1 MPTLCVPPLD
11 AKPWPTLGPE
21 LCDWIEAYLVYG
33 PGPLAGQPYV
43 VEPEFRAQLYR
54 LYEVHPRGAD
64 RARRRRF
71 KRGVLSLRKGTAKAL
86 SIDTPILTTSGW
98 STMGDLVV
106 GDVVFDAAG
115 RPTTVV
121 GASEVFEGHD
131 CYRVKFNDGAA
142 LVADAGHRWAV
153 REWVGGGRKYVDR
166 LVTTAELAESVRVD
180 RPLTTG
186 RTKAT
191 RPGVARWRVGATPC
205 LATPNV
211 SVPIDPYLLGYWLGD
226 GASAG
231 SVITAHEGDLDNLSA
246 AAAAAG
252 HPLGKVYRRGAAV
265 QVSPAGLRS
274 LLLAE
279 NLLGARREGLKR
291 VPRRYLHAGTEQR
304 RAILQGLMDSDGTIG
319 KDGACAFTSTSEGLS
334 RDVAELARSLG
345 LKPTVRPGRARLKGR
360 DVGEV
365 WRVHFAAHVPDAVF
379 RLPRKAARL
388 RAIPDRVAYSKVR
401 TVVAVER
408 TLSVPTRC
416 IAVDSP
422 DHLFLAG
429 RELVPTHNSEKAAI
443 ITCAEAHPEAP
454 VRCDG
459 FRRQGSVWVPV
470 GRGVV
475 EPYIPMVAYTEEQS
489 EDLAY
494 GAVRRILSESA
505 VSDRFDIG
513 LDRVLVLDDRGRE
526 AGKISALAGSPNARD
541 GARTTFQHL
550 DETHRM
556 TSARL
561 RSAYS
566 TMGENLFKRV
576 DADPWMLETTT
587 VGEAGQ
593 GSIAETTHDYA
604 EQIAAGLVKNP
615 QMFFFHRQATE
626 LDPDAEVTPAVVR
639 EKLLEASGPAAVW
652 SGDIDGL
659 VDRYFE
665 PDTDRAYFER
675 VWFNVWRRGG
685 AQAFDVRRWRD
696 LALEPLGIEPGRA
709 VVLAFDG
716 SYNRDATVLRAVD
729 IDRWHYHTVGV
740 WERAPTDPD
749 DWEVDQPEVD
759 QALAAA
765 MKRWDV
771 WRLYADPH
779 RWGQWLDQWAG
790 EYGSKRIVKWD
801 TTKYVAMAEAT
812 RLYARALAKGEFTH
826 DGDPQIETHIGNARR
841 RTVKMPPADD
851 EDQEPLWVPVKEY
864 RHSPRRIDGAITDI
878 LGAVGRL
885 EAIAAGVKSKK
896 KKGRRA
902 AGF

>member
-21 LCDWIEAYLVYG
+21 LCDWIEANLVYG
-33 PGPLAGQPYV
+33 PGPLVGQPYV

-54 LYEVHPRGAD
+54 IYEVEPRGAE
-64 RARRRRF
+64 RPGRRRF
-71 KRGVLSLRKGTAKAL
+71 KRGVLSLRKGTAK
-86 SIDTPILTTSGW
+86 
-98 STMGDLVV
+98 
-106 GDVVFDAAG
+106 
-115 RPTTVV
+115 
-121 GASEVFEGHD
+121 
-131 CYRVKFNDGAA
+131 
-142 LVADAGHRWAV
+142 
-153 REWVGGGRKYVDR
+153 
-166 LVTTAELAESVRVD
+166 
-180 RPLTTG
+180 
-186 RTKAT
+186 
-191 RPGVARWRVGATPC
+191 
-205 LATPNV
+205 
-211 SVPIDPYLLGYWLGD
+211 
-226 GASAG
+226 
-231 SVITAHEGDLDNLSA
+231 
-246 AAAAAG
+246 
-252 HPLGKVYRRGAAV
+252 
-265 QVSPAGLRS
+265 
-274 LLLAE
+274 
-279 NLLGARREGLKR
+279 
-291 VPRRYLHAGTEQR
+291 
-304 RAILQGLMDSDGTIG
+304 
-319 KDGACAFTSTSEGLS
+319 
-334 RDVAELARSLG
+334 
-345 LKPTVRPGRARLKGR
+345 
-360 DVGEV
+360 
-365 WRVHFAAHVPDAVF
+365 
-379 RLPRKAARL
+379 
-388 RAIPDRVAYSKVR
+388 
-401 TVVAVER
+401 
-408 TLSVPTRC
+408 
-416 IAVDSP
+416 
-422 DHLFLAG
+422 
-429 RELVPTHNSEKAAI
+429 SEKAALI
-443 ITCAEAHPEAP
+443 AIAESHPEAP

-459 FRRQGSVWVPV
+459 FRRQGSAWVPV

-489 EDLAY
+489 EELAY
-494 GAVRRILSESA
+494 GAVRRILSESS
-505 VSDRFDIG
+505 VSDRYDIG

-526 AGKISALAGSPNARD
+526 AGKIVALAGSPAARD
-541 GARTTFQHL
+541 GARTTFQHF

-561 RSAYS
+561 RGAYS

-576 DADPWMLETTT
+576 DADPWALETTT

-604 EQIAAGLVKNP
+604 EQIAAGLVDNP
-615 QMFFFHRQATE
+615 KMFFFHRQATE
-626 LDPDAEVTPAVVR
+626 LDPDAEVTPAAVR

-652 SGDIDGL
+652 SGDIDAL
-659 VDRYFE
+659 VARYFE

-675 VWFNVWRRGG
+675 VWWNIWRKGG

-696 LALEPLGIEPGRA
+696 LALEVGIEPGRA

-729 IDRWHYHTVGV
+729 VDQWHYCTVGV

-749 DWEVDQPEVD
+749 DWEVDQSEVD

-790 EYGSKRIVKWD
+790 EYGAKRIVKWD

-885 EAIAAGVKSKK
+885 EAVAAGVKSK